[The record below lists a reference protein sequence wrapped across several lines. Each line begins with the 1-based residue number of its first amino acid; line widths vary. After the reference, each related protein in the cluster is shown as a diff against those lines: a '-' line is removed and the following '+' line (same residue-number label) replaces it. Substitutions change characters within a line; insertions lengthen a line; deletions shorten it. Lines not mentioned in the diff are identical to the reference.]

1 MPETIRRSIT
11 PLVGFPSAEVGS
23 FLDQM
28 DDQLRR
34 LTEQTRGLSREELA
48 WQPAPGMNTIGM
60 LLAHNAIVEVFW
72 TSHMMQIEPDVK
84 KALGIGED
92 DDGMPLPED
101 GKPPATLAGKDLA
114 FYDALLAKARAFCKA
129 QSAKLTE
136 ADLAAIVTRTRPDG
150 TVVEINKRWIL
161 YHMLEHFAGHYGQVN
176 LLRHQYKSVQA
187 GKAAAR

>member
-11 PLVGFPSAEVGS
+11 PLSGFASTEVGS

-34 LTEQTRGLSREELA
+34 LTEQTRGASRDELA

-72 TSHMMQIEPDVK
+72 TSLMMEIEPDTQTV
-84 KALGIGED
+84 LGLASE
-92 DDGMPLPED
+92 DDGMPLPE
-101 GKPPATLAGKDLA
+101 GGSPPAALAGKELA
-114 FYDALLAKARAFCKA
+114 YFDGLLDKARAFCKT
-129 QSAKLTE
+129 QSAKLTN
-136 ADLAAIVTRTRPDG
+136 ADLDAIVSRTRPDG
-150 TVVEINKRWIL
+150 TKVEINKRWIL

-176 LLRHQYKSVQA
+176 LLRHLYKSAV
-187 GKAAAR
+187 AAKTAR

>member
-11 PLVGFPSAEVGS
+11 PLAGFPSAEVGS

-34 LTEQTRGLSREELA
+34 LTEQARGLTPEELA

-72 TSHMMQIEPDVK
+72 TGHMMKIDPDCKTV
-84 KALGIGED
+84 LGLGQD

-101 GKPPATLAGKDLA
+101 GAPPAALAGKDLA
-114 FYDALLAKARAFCKA
+114 FYDGLLAKARAFCKA
-129 QSAKLTE
+129 QSSKLAN
-136 ADLAAIVTRTRPDG
+136 ADLDTEVSRTRPDG
-150 TVVEINKRWIL
+150 TVVQMNKRWIL

-176 LLRHQYKSVQA
+176 LLRHQFKNTRAVKTA
-187 GKAAAR
+187 VR